1 MDRRR
6 VAIVIPALNEAATI
20 RQVVWAAQHKG
31 QCIVV
36 DDGSTDTTA
45 QLARDAGAIVVS
57 HTANRGYDAALGS
70 GFRRADDDGYDVVI
84 TLDADGQHD
93 PDLVDRFL
101 DAINAGADV
110 ALGVRS
116 SRARLAEHVFA
127 WYTHWRWRI
136 ADPLCGLK
144 AYRIEVY
151 RALGHFDSYDSIGTE
166 LMLFAARNGRA
177 LAQVTFTVRERA
189 DHPRFGRVL
198 YTNLKIFRSMAMSLR
213 RVPELEDPC

>member
-20 RQVVWAAQHKG
+20 GQVVLAAQRQG

-36 DDGSTDTTA
+36 DDGSADATGK
-45 QLARDAGAIVVS
+45 LAGDHGAMVVR
-57 HTANRGYDAALGS
+57 HATNKGYDAALSS
-70 GFRRADDDGYDVVI
+70 GFRRASDAGFDVVV

-101 DAINAGADV
+101 SAIDAGAGV

-116 SRARLAEHVFA
+116 SRPRLAEHVFA
-127 WYTHWRWRI
+127 WYTRCRWGI

-144 AYRIEVY
+144 AYRMTVY
-151 RALGHFDSYDSIGTE
+151 RELGHFDSYGSIGTE
-166 LMLFAARNGRA
+166 LMLFAARTGHEI
-177 LAQVTFTVRERA
+177 AQVPFQVRERA
-189 DHPRFGRVL
+189 DKPRFGREL
-198 YTNLKIFRSMAMSLR
+198 TANWKICRAMALSLR
-213 RVPELEDPC
+213 RSPNVGTPC